1 MIHVNNRLTASF
13 LHILATSSPVLSLNR
28 NLSIKINS
36 NSHWDSENHSTCIT
50 RIYRYIYILLRA
62 RERRT
67 TVETNGPTT
76 DNKVGF
82 LNLMGPWQNKCT
94 LRPFLKCIIVY
105 CYKQHL
111 VKSDDKIIG
120 QMIDQYVCSLPLS
133 IPQDEISIL
142 ESCSMLTCRWVTNK
156 HQNIIC

>member
-111 VKSDDKIIG
+111 VKSDEKDWSICLFSSFVHPTRWDKYPGVLFHINMWI
-120 QMIDQYVCSLPLS
+120 M
-133 IPQDEISIL
+133 
-142 ESCSMLTCRWVTNK
+142 RWVTNK
-156 HQNIIC
+156 HQNMII